1 MTLSN
6 PTFSSGI
13 PFRQKNIILIGFMG
27 AGKTTIGQRLAEK
40 LGREFLDADHEI
52 EALHG
57 MPVTEIFRTM
67 GEPAFR
73 QMEKEYL
80 TTLCRSEREKVVS
93 LGGGS
98 FMQEEIRE
106 SCLASGI
113 VYHLDLSW
121 EAWLGRFEALID
133 TRPIL
138 QSKSLA
144 EVEEM
149 FASRKL
155 VYADNHHTIN
165 VDAQTPEQIAEE
177 MAQQIQANW
186 TVEK

>member
-1 MTLSN
+1 MMQSNLPLS
-6 PTFSSGI
+6 SKI
-13 PFRQKNIILIGFMG
+13 PVREKNIILIGFMG
-27 AGKTTIGQRLAEK
+27 AGKTTIGQLLAEK

-52 EALHG
+52 EELHG
-57 MPVTEIFRTM
+57 MPVTEIFKTM

-80 TTLCRSEREKVVS
+80 TKLCRSEREKVVS

-98 FMQEEIRE
+98 FMQEAIRE
-106 SCLASGI
+106 ACLSSGI

-121 EAWLGRFEALID
+121 DSWLDRFEALID

-155 VYADNHHTIN
+155 VYADNHHTIA
-165 VDAQTPEQIAEE
+165 VDAQTPEQIAEA
-177 MAQQIQANW
+177 MAQQIKAGW
-186 TVEK
+186 TREG